1 MIGIYKI
8 TSPSGRIYIGQTTNS
23 KDRFRRY
30 YYLDCKE
37 QTKLY
42 RSFLKYE
49 VKNHIF
55 EFIEECDI
63 TQLNE
68 RERYYQD
75 LYDVLNVGLNCVL
88 TQTNDKSGKASLQT
102 RLKISNSNKIRRKGI
117 KQKLSSQSKKVICTK
132 TGKIWDCIA
141 YCAKELKC
149 SRSTLA
155 RYLNNTR
162 KNTTTIK
169 YYTTS

>member
-42 RSFLKYE
+42 RSFLKYGYL
-49 VKNHIF
+49 NHTF
-55 EFIEECDI
+55 EIIEECDI
-63 TQLNE
+63 QQLNE
-68 RERYYQD
+68 KERFWQDYYN
-75 LYDVLNVGLNCVL
+75 VLNGGLNCVL
-88 TQTNDKSGKASLQT
+88 TQTNDKSGKISLET
-102 RLKISNSNKIRRKGI
+102 RLKMSNTHKIRRKTI
-117 KQKLSSQSKKVICTK
+117 KQKLSCQSKKVICTK